1 MRLASSFIQSLQG
14 CCFNYGMQRASVL
27 DHLPFLPRILAVGT
41 SFATTQIANNQ
52 YHTLCQRQK
61 KKKKDVTTLCH
72 IQLKLMEA
80 HMLRI
85 LRYF

>member
-1 MRLASSFIQSLQG
+1 
-14 CCFNYGMQRASVL
+14 MQRASVL

-61 KKKKDVTTLCH
+61 KKKRCNNFVPYPTETDGSTYVTDTAIFLTCRCGLL
-72 IQLKLMEA
+72 ISGKV
-80 HMLRI
+80 
-85 LRYF
+85 